1 MIKHPKGHAVFT
13 PSISQMYVLAHAK
26 AWPRQP
32 IPFEPLNFVDPKNA
46 NHFHYPF
53 ALYSAGHAYLDPALS
68 DEREPM
74 VQKRDRTKTVM
85 IGDSG
90 GFQAA
95 TGVLGFD
102 WDDTLGQKAIDQRIE
117 LMKWLEHTAD
127 YSMVLDWPAWAIDT
141 GRLPIQLMK
150 NDPTQVNPN
159 FNPNLPVDAL
169 NNPRCLHTED
179 PFHNCL
185 NGTVWNNNFFMKH
198 RTPGKT
204 KFLNVLQGR
213 SIEEAYE
220 WYDAVTPFSDTKK
233 WGDRAFEGW
242 ALGGSTGGD
251 PAVTMRLLVK
261 LRDDGLLDGDD
272 RWIHVLGRSRLT
284 TAAYL
289 TSLNR
294 ALTEH
299 VNPNVQISYDAASAF
314 LYAVNGN
321 YVVDWQVNKKNL
333 SLLSNEFPMHKK
345 YVGSDEPFI
354 YNMTDPKR
362 DHSSSKDQYIACDDG
377 LFQNLMDQGTLARSS
392 HYQSP
397 VSQLLKMGDFILQA
411 PPENEKGY
419 CMDTAS
425 YFYIMAHNVQM
436 QAKAVEDVSDKMLST
451 NAKDHLPNIFIEFD
465 EFVQELFV
473 TETPFDLIA
482 KQGNRF
488 SDLIS
493 GERPGVSS
501 LENRTLFPVAKPTLS
516 TGDEAVVRVKARQT
530 KAEKKALKEAKALHA
545 NPPVVNTGL
554 FKF

>member
-1 MIKHPKGHAVFT
+1 MIKHPKGHAIFT

-95 TGVLGFD
+95 TGVLDFD
-102 WDDTLGQKAIDQRIE
+102 WDNTLGQKAIDQRIE

-127 YSMVLDWPAWAIDT
+127 YSMVLDWPAWAINT
-141 GRLPIQLMK
+141 GRLPTQLMK

-159 FNPNLPVDAL
+159 FDENLPVSAEF
-169 NNPRCLHTED
+169 NPRCLPTDD
-179 PFHNCL
+179 PFNNCL
-185 NGTVWNNNFFMKH
+185 NGTVWNNKFFMKH

-213 SIEEAYE
+213 SIEEAFK

-294 ALTEH
+294 ALTEF
-299 VNPNVQISYDAASAF
+299 VNPNIQISYDAASAF

-321 YVVDWQVNKKNL
+321 YVVDWAVNKKNL
-333 SLLSNEFPMHKK
+333 NLISNEFPMHKK
-345 YVGSDEPFI
+345 YVDSDTPFI
-354 YNMTDPKR
+354 YNGVNPTR
-362 DHSSSKDQYIACDDG
+362 LASSDHYK
-377 LFQNLMDQGTLARSS
+377 
-392 HYQSP
+392 SP
-397 VSQLLKMGDFILQA
+397 ISGQLKMGDFILQA

-425 YFYIMAHNVQM
+425 YFYIMAHNLQM
-436 QAKAVEDVSDKMLST
+436 QAKAVEDVSDKMLGA
-451 NAKDHLPNIFIEFD
+451 NAKDHLPDIFIEFD
-465 EFVQELFV
+465 EFVRELFV

-482 KQGNRF
+482 LQANKF
-488 SDLIS
+488 SGLIS
-493 GERPGVSS
+493 GERPGVSE
-501 LENRTLFPVAKPTLS
+501 LENRALFPVAKPVMVE
-516 TGDEAVVRVKARQT
+516 GQEPVVKVKTRQT

-545 NPPVVNTGL
+545 NPPVINDGL

>member
-1 MIKHPKGHAVFT
+1 MIKHPKGHAIFT

-26 AWPRQP
+26 DWPRQP
-32 IPFEPLNFVDPKNA
+32 IPFAPLNFLDEKNKD
-46 NHFHYPF
+46 HFHYQF
-53 ALYSAGHAYLDPALS
+53 ALYSAGHAYLNPTLS

-74 VQKRDRTKTVM
+74 IQGRDRTKTVM
-85 IGDSG
+85 VGDSG

-95 TGVLGFD
+95 TGVLQFD
-102 WDDTLGQKAIDQRIE
+102 WDDTLGQKAIDQRLE
-117 LMKWLEHTAD
+117 LMRWLEHTAD
-127 YSMVLDWPAWAIDT
+127 YSMVLDWPAWAINT
-141 GRLPIQLMK
+141 GRLPQQLML

-159 FNPNLPVDAL
+159 FNPDLPVDAVS
-169 NNPRCLHTED
+169 NPRCLPTND

-213 SIEEAYE
+213 SIDEAYE
-220 WYDAVTPFSDTKK
+220 WYDAVTPFSDRKI
-233 WGDRAFEGW
+233 WGDRAYEGW

-251 PAVTMRLLVK
+251 PAVTMRLLVR

-289 TSLNR
+289 TSVNR
-294 ALTEH
+294 ALTEF
-299 VNPNVQISYDAASAF
+299 VNPNIQISYDAASAF

-321 YVVDWQVNKKNL
+321 YVVDWAVNKKNL
-333 SLLSNEFPMHKK
+333 NLISNEFPMHKK
-345 YVGSDEPFI
+345 YVGSDTPFI
-354 YNMTDPKR
+354 YNGVTPER
-362 DHSSSKDQYIACDDG
+362 LASADHYK
-377 LFQNLMDQGTLARSS
+377 
-392 HYQSP
+392 SP
-397 VSQLLKMGDFILQA
+397 VSHQLKMGDFILQA

-436 QAKAVEDVSDKMLST
+436 QAKAVEDVSDKMLSA

-465 EFVQELFV
+465 EFVRELFV

-482 KQGNRF
+482 KQGNKF

-493 GERPGVSS
+493 GERPGVSA
-501 LENRTLFPVAKPTLS
+501 LEDRRMFPVASTLA
-516 TGDEAVVRVKARQT
+516 TEGEPAVVKTKQT
-530 KAEKKALKEAKALHA
+530 KAEKKAAKEAKAKHA
-545 NPPVVNTGL
+545 NPPVVNDGL